1 MAMACLC
8 LLGAVLCM
16 VAVGCGLA
24 NADRVESE
32 LEDLANGT
40 NVSSTSSSS
49 SMVIPKVT
57 IEPSSMT
64 PTEDPDANMTPM
76 EKDIRF
82 LEEQEIPIPE
92 KEVDFAGLQENTN
105 KDIYAWIYVP
115 DTQVDYPVLQHP
127 TDNTHYLN
135 YNIDGSKGY
144 PGCIYTED
152 YNAKDF
158 TDSNTVL
165 YGHNMKNGTAF
176 GSLHKFE
183 DASFFEDTRYIY
195 VYTEDRLL
203 VYEIF
208 AAYEFSN
215 AHLLL
220 GYDTKSEWG
229 FSKYLEEVQEVR
241 GMKCNRIEEIF
252 PDEQDHIITLST
264 CVKGNSSKRYL
275 VQGVLLNE
283 TELDEEVSSEE

>member
-1 MAMACLC
+1 MDGYGMP
-8 LLGAVLCM
+8 VS
-16 VAVGCGLA
+16 VGGCALYGGLA

-115 DTQVDYPVLQHP
+115 DTQVDYPVLQQP
-127 TDNTHYLN
+127 TDNTHYIN
-135 YNIDGSKGY
+135 YNIDGSKG
-144 PGCIYTED
+144 
-152 YNAKDF
+152 
-158 TDSNTVL
+158 
-165 YGHNMKNGTAF
+165 
-176 GSLHKFE
+176 
-183 DASFFEDTRYIY
+183 
-195 VYTEDRLL
+195 
-203 VYEIF
+203 
-208 AAYEFSN
+208 
-215 AHLLL
+215 
-220 GYDTKSEWG
+220 
-229 FSKYLEEVQEVR
+229 
-241 GMKCNRIEEIF
+241 
-252 PDEQDHIITLST
+252 
-264 CVKGNSSKRYL
+264 
-275 VQGVLLNE
+275 
-283 TELDEEVSSEE
+283 